1 VRLRCITHTGCHA
14 LGLALLRNWSF
25 DAPDLGSAAA
35 PPSST
40 VLAPPSAA
48 AASSDIAADLFS
60 ALYIETPSSE
70 APMSRSPPASPTAV
84 RRRSSL
90 MRRASRVI
98 DDSELVAQS
107 LRAPQAAVREEP
119 AAVATVKAEP
129 TVEEEQPSKPAPAPP
144 PRLPTML
151 KSSNAA
157 TQQQGAQEF
166 SFDSFGF

>member
-1 VRLRCITHTGCHA
+1 MRLRCITHTGCHA

-35 PPSST
+35 PPPS
-40 VLAPPSAA
+40 LAPPPAA
-48 AASSDIAADLFS
+48 AASPDIAADLFS
-60 ALYIETPSSE
+60 ALYIETPGSE
-70 APMSRSPPASPTAV
+70 APMARSPPASPTAV

-107 LRAPQAAVREEP
+107 LRAPQAAVHEEP
-119 AAVATVKAEP
+119 APVATVKAEP
-129 TVEEEQPSKPAPAPP
+129 TVEEEQPSKPTPAPP